1 MLSFKNREK
10 KERKKK
16 EKEKREEKVKREE
29 VFVLCET
36 AEIKV
41 RSFASSAILAAPG
54 SDSGVLRIGYPF
66 NFLSTSQVEKRK
78 KKKEKKGR
86 KEKKRKEKKRKKKE
100 KEKETG
106 RCSK

>member
-1 MLSFKNREK
+1 
-10 KERKKK
+10 
-16 EKEKREEKVKREE
+16 
-29 VFVLCET
+29 LCET

-66 NFLSTSQVEKRK
+66 NFLSTSQVDKRK
-78 KKKEKKGR
+78 KKKEKKR

-100 KEKETG
+100 KETG
-106 RCSK
+106 RRSK